1 MRHPTHRLADRHHVN
16 PVCRFGEAPSVETE
30 QKETPMSAHA
40 ASPAPL
46 TDTET
51 APAAAGRRRWLRIL
65 VVVLAIGQPISS
77 LVFDWLSPTTLQ
89 SGAEFSPLVPPG
101 AWFAIWGVIIIASI
115 AWALAQV
122 RPSTVSESIGVRD
135 RIAVP
140 MAVVYLCF
148 GLWLAAASLGQE
160 NPAGL
165 AVFAAIITAHVV
177 AWRQVVAAR
186 TELATWNPVERGLLL
201 FMLGTYSGWTSMAA
215 FLQIATVTQG
225 TGAEIDTGW
234 GISWQLLVLAAAAGM
249 AVAFVVVSRGSIVYA
264 ATVTYALIG
273 VGLSTAEADLTPLWV
288 TCVVGVSVVWASVI
302 ALRVADARRVPRE
315 RSAV

>member
-1 MRHPTHRLADRHHVN
+1 MTT
-16 PVCRFGEAPSVETE
+16 ST
-30 QKETPMSAHA
+30 
-40 ASPAPL
+40 
-46 TDTET
+46 TDTS
-51 APAAAGRRRWLRIL
+51 RRRAIRIL

-115 AWALAQV
+115 AWSLAQV
-122 RPSTVSESIGVRD
+122 RPSTITEQVGVRD
-135 RIAVP
+135 RIALP

-165 AVFAAIITAHVV
+165 AVFAVIISAHLM
-177 AWRQVVAAR
+177 AWRRVVAAR
-186 TELATWNPVERGLLL
+186 AEIASWKPIERGLLYL
-201 FMLGTYSGWTSMAA
+201 MLGAYSGWTSMAA

-225 TGAEIDTGW
+225 TGAEIDSTW
-234 GISWQLLVLAAAAGM
+234 GITWQLLVLAAATGL
-249 AVAFVVVSRGSIVYA
+249 AVVFVVVSRGSIVYA

-273 VGLSTAEADLTPLWV
+273 VGLSTAEAGLTALWV
-288 TCVVGVSVVWASVI
+288 TCVVGVSAVWASVI
-302 ALRVADARRVPRE
+302 AIRGVDARRAPR
-315 RSAV
+315 

>member
-1 MRHPTHRLADRHHVN
+1 M
-16 PVCRFGEAPSVETE
+16 
-30 QKETPMSAHA
+30 
-40 ASPAPL
+40 
-46 TDTET
+46 TDTVKPMT
-51 APAAAGRRRWLRIL
+51 DATNLTRRRLLRVL

-122 RPSTVSESIGVRD
+122 RPSTITDTVTVRD
-135 RIAVP
+135 RIALP
-140 MAVVYLCF
+140 MAAVYLGF

-165 AVFAAIITAHVV
+165 AVFAVIIPAHVV
-177 AWRQVVAAR
+177 AWRRVVAAR
-186 TELATWNPVERGLLL
+186 AELASWSPFERGLLL
-201 FMLGTYSGWTSMAA
+201 FMLGAYSGWTSMAA

-225 TGAEIDTGW
+225 TGAEVDSSW
-234 GISWQLLVLAAAAGM
+234 GITWQLLVLAAATGM

-264 ATVTYALIG
+264 ATVTYALVG
-273 VGLSTAEADLTPLWV
+273 VGLSTGEAGLTPLWV
-288 TCVVGVSVVWASVI
+288 TCVVGVSVVWASVVI
-302 ALRVADARRVPRE
+302 VRVRDARRATLVA
-315 RSAV
+315 STV